1 MLCLNNKYQFNPQQ
15 PIGKGSSSRVY
26 SGKNLQTNETVA
38 IKQIDLD
45 TIEEQFKRRITT
57 EIDILIQLNHP
68 NIVKIYDV
76 ISLNNDNI
84 NLASPNK
91 NNAILGNSIYI
102 IMEYCDGGDF
112 DKLINSHKRLREGQ
126 ARQYFFQLMKGLHYL
141 REQKILHRDLKPAN
155 ILLTHNK
162 TILKIADF
170 GFARKFAEEDLSQT
184 FCGTPLYMAPEL
196 YTEGQYSSK
205 SDLWS
210 VGVMLYQSLFGKAPY
225 ADARNSIQL
234 GSFLRTRPI
243 TFPKNIQVSNEC
255 LDLLVNLLQKDTLL
269 RIGWVEFYQH
279 SWWNKVVPDSAL
291 VALYNEKILQKQHI
305 QVPIFKDIS
314 ERTIGGKN
322 PDTSSSD
329 NSGKLIKYSELP
341 DCLPTQALCAVTSAV
356 AHELAKELQ
365 KEDIED
371 KDFVLLSRVKEAKGI
386 EIYHDNS
393 SNNSGLSIS
402 PLILQ
407 SYLQMRPVDPL
418 SNSNP
423 EFTLKV
429 SSRDQNVKI
438 IPEPEIKTERSQSL
452 PKLEAKPAD
461 ESNKKLDR
469 ENVSESY
476 FWNLLSSVTNIWSRP
491 SLSEL

>member
-196 YTEGQYSSK
+196 Y
-205 SDLWS
+205 
-210 VGVMLYQSLFGKAPY
+210 
-225 ADARNSIQL
+225 
-234 GSFLRTRPI
+234 
-243 TFPKNIQVSNEC
+243 
-255 LDLLVNLLQKDTLL
+255 
-269 RIGWVEFYQH
+269 
-279 SWWNKVVPDSAL
+279 
-291 VALYNEKILQKQHI
+291 
-305 QVPIFKDIS
+305 
-314 ERTIGGKN
+314 
-322 PDTSSSD
+322 
-329 NSGKLIKYSELP
+329 
-341 DCLPTQALCAVTSAV
+341 
-356 AHELAKELQ
+356 
-365 KEDIED
+365 
-371 KDFVLLSRVKEAKGI
+371 
-386 EIYHDNS
+386 
-393 SNNSGLSIS
+393 
-402 PLILQ
+402 
-407 SYLQMRPVDPL
+407 
-418 SNSNP
+418 
-423 EFTLKV
+423 
-429 SSRDQNVKI
+429 
-438 IPEPEIKTERSQSL
+438 
-452 PKLEAKPAD
+452 
-461 ESNKKLDR
+461 
-469 ENVSESY
+469 
-476 FWNLLSSVTNIWSRP
+476 
-491 SLSEL
+491 

>member
-1 MLCLNNKYQFNPQQ
+1 MLCLNDKYQFNTQQ

-26 SGKNLQTNETVA
+26 SGKNLVTDETVA

-45 TIEEQFKRRITT
+45 MIEEQFRRRITT

-68 NIVKIYDV
+68 NVVKIYDV
-76 ISLNNDNI
+76 ISVNNDTI
-84 NLASPNK
+84 NLTSKQSLPTHT
-91 NNAILGNSIYI
+91 NAIYI

-170 GFARKFAEEDLSQT
+170 GFARKFGEEDLSQT

-196 YTEGQYSSK
+196 YTEGEYSSK

-210 VGVMLYQSLFGKAPY
+210 VGIMLYQALFGKAPY

-234 GSFLRTRPI
+234 AGFLRSRPI

-269 RIGWVEFYQH
+269 RISWVEFYRH
-279 SWWNKVVPDSAL
+279 AWWNKVVPDSAV
-291 VALYNEKILQKQHI
+291 VALYNR
-305 QVPIFKDIS
+305 
-314 ERTIGGKN
+314 ERTSIKHDIHV
-322 PDTSSSD
+322 PTLSEISKTSD
-329 NSGKLIKYSELP
+329 LP
-341 DCLPTQALCAVTSAV
+341 QMPNCLPNEALCAVTSAV
-356 AHELAKELQ
+356 AHEFVRELQ
-365 KEDIED
+365 KDDIEE
-371 KDFVLLSRVKEAKGI
+371 KDFVLMSKGKERESKGI
-386 EIYHDNS
+386 PIYHDNSS

-407 SYLQMRPVDPL
+407 SYLQMRPADPL
-418 SNSNP
+418 CTSNP
-423 EFTLKV
+423 EFTIRRESSKDQHIKIVPESELK
-429 SSRDQNVKI
+429 K
-438 IPEPEIKTERSQSL
+438 ERSQSV
-452 PKLEAKPAD
+452 PKLESKPID
-461 ESNKKLDR
+461 ESNKPPEKD
-469 ENVSESY
+469 NVSESY

-491 SLSEL
+491 SLSEM